1 METGNFEKFLQAYI
15 DCAKRTCYIS
25 YDSEDED
32 FEKDFSG
39 IDLSESAKIQ
49 AEKDCKNFIK
59 ATKKFGIDISNYVEQ
74 TGYDFWL
81 TRNSHGTGFWDRP
94 EVYGKQIS
102 QKLTEI
108 AEKFRESN
116 LYLGND
122 GLAYFE

>member
-1 METGNFEKFLQAYI
+1 METGNFENFLNSYI

-25 YDSEDED
+25 YDSEDEN
-32 FEKDFSG
+32 FEESFVD
-39 IDLSESAKIQ
+39 IDLSESAKIR
-49 AEKDCKNFIK
+49 AEKDCREFIN
-59 ATKKFGIDISNYVEQ
+59 TVKKLKFDILDYSEDA
-74 TGYDFWL
+74 GYDFWL
-81 TRNSHGTGFWDRP
+81 TRNGHGTGFWDRP

-122 GLAYFE
+122 NLAYFE